1 MKNIL
6 GGNPELM
13 TISQQ
18 WGENLKM
25 VRMPEEQV
33 VLLNDYCL
41 FDSLIV
47 WWWSTWSDQ
56 EDARRAGGLWL
67 IINYYLYLNLIINH
81 RMPEEQVVL
90 LISVDWQGWSPR
102 WRWFQWFQCVWSGA
116 AGDRRHWR
124 VRGGEVSPAKPGGCS
139 SLSIF
144 VLPLKR
150 MFICMMNVANMRTCA

>member
-6 GGNPELM
+6 GGNAELM

-67 IINYYLYLNLIINH
+67 IINYHSYLYLIINH
-81 RMPEEQVVL
+81 MMPEVQVVL
-90 LISVDWQGWSPR
+90 LIIVDWQGWSPR
-102 WRWFQWFQCVWSGA
+102 
-116 AGDRRHWR
+116 
-124 VRGGEVSPAKPGGCS
+124 
-139 SLSIF
+139 
-144 VLPLKR
+144 
-150 MFICMMNVANMRTCA
+150 